1 MSLRIKLFLLDN
13 VIWALVLGF
22 FVINAILTPSF
33 FTWQNTNNILYHSAI
48 MSMLVLGQGIVIMVE
63 ALDLSIESTLAFAP
77 GVAMLICT
85 QWLPFTLPSIVAI
98 ILTLLVGC
106 LIGLFNGFFIA
117 KVGMNAF
124 IETMSTMIIMRG
136 LVLFL
141 VPFSI
146 FPLAEV
152 YKFAGQARIPMG
164 DIPVA
169 VLLMLLVYAVF
180 QFVFR
185 YTAFGR
191 RLIATGG
198 NKQAA
203 FIAGIN
209 TDRMIMAA
217 FVLAGLLAAFAGLL
231 TAGRQGSIS
240 PSMGLNMVLL
250 SFAGAILGGASL
262 DGGKGAPIGFLG
274 GALLLGMFSNALNLR
289 GVEVNLVY
297 AMEGLLIF
305 AAILLD
311 RGREAIRA
319 RVLRQE
325 QVARFESTTTGVATE
340 V

>member
-1 MSLRIKLFLLDN
+1 MSLRIKMFLLDN
-13 VIWALVLGF
+13 IIWALVIGF
-22 FVINAILTPSF
+22 FVLNAIVTPSF
-33 FTWQNTNNILYHSAI
+33 FTWQNSTNILYHSSI
-48 MSMLVLGQGIVIMVE
+48 MSMLVLGQGIVIVVK

-85 QWLPFTLPSIVAI
+85 QWLPFDLPSIVAI
-98 ILTLLVGC
+98 LLTLMVGALVGF
-106 LIGLFNGFFIA
+106 FNGFFIA
-117 KVGMNAF
+117 KVGMNPF
-124 IETMSTMIIMRG
+124 IETMSTMIILRG

-152 YKFAGQARIPMG
+152 YKFAGQARIPG
-164 DIPVA
+164 DVPVA
-169 VLLMLLVYAVF
+169 VLLMLLVYGVF
-180 QFVFR
+180 QFIFG

-198 NKQAA
+198 NRQAA

-209 TDRMIMAA
+209 TTRMIIYA
-217 FVLAGLLAAFAGLL
+217 FAIAGLLAAFAGLL

-297 AMEGLLIF
+297 AMQGLLIF

-311 RGREAIRA
+311 RVREAVRA

-325 QVARFESTTTGVATE
+325 QVARFEAVESGAATE
-340 V
+340 A

>member
-22 FVINAILTPSF
+22 FLINAVVTDSF
-33 FTWQNTNNILYHSAI
+33 FSWENTTNILYHSSI
-48 MSMLVLGQGIVIMVE
+48 MSMLVLGQGIVIMIG

-85 QWLPFTLPSIVAI
+85 QWLPFTLPSIIAI
-98 ILTLLVGC
+98 ILTLVVGASV
-106 LIGLFNGFFIA
+106 GYFNGFFVA
-117 KVGMNAF
+117 KVGVNPF
-124 IETMSTMIIMRG
+124 IETMSVMIILRG

-152 YKFAGQARIPMG
+152 FKFAGQARIPG

-169 VLLMLLVYAVF
+169 VILMLVVYAVF

-191 RLIATGG
+191 RFMATGG
-198 NKQAA
+198 NRQAA

-209 TDRMIMAA
+209 TKRMIIAA
-217 FVLAGLLAAFAGLL
+217 FVMAGTLAAFAGLL

-240 PSMGLNMVLL
+240 PSMGVNMVLL

-262 DGGKGAPIGFLG
+262 DGGKGTPIGFLG

-297 AMEGLLIF
+297 AMQGLLIF
-305 AAILLD
+305 AAVVLD
-311 RGREAIRA
+311 RGRESVRSY
-319 RVLRQE
+319 VLRQE
-325 QVARFESTTTGVATE
+325 QVARFKSGGTGAATD

>member
-1 MSLRIKLFLLDN
+1 MSLRIKIFLLDN
-13 VIWALVLGF
+13 VIWALVIGF
-22 FVINAILTPSF
+22 FLLNAIVTPSF
-33 FTWQNTNNILYHSAI
+33 FTWQNSTNILYHSSI
-48 MSMLVLGQGIVIMVE
+48 MSMLVLGQGIVIVVK

-85 QWLPFTLPSIVAI
+85 QWLPFDLPSIVAI
-98 ILTLLVGC
+98 VLTLIVGALV
-106 LIGLFNGFFIA
+106 GLFNGFFIA
-117 KVGMNAF
+117 KVGMNPF

-152 YKFAGQARIPMG
+152 YKFAGQARIPG

-180 QFVFR
+180 QFIFG

-198 NKQAA
+198 NRQAA

-209 TDRMIMAA
+209 TDRMIIAA
-217 FVLAGLLAAFAGLL
+217 FVIAGLLAAFAGLL

-311 RGREAIRA
+311 RVREAVRA

-325 QVARFESTTTGVATE
+325 QVARFESATTGATTKA
-340 V
+340 

>member
-1 MSLRIKLFLLDN
+1 MNLRVKLFLLDN
-13 VIWALVLGF
+13 VIWLLVIGF
-22 FVINAILTPSF
+22 FLLNAIFTPSF
-33 FTWQNTNNILYHSAI
+33 FTWQNSTNILYHSAI
-48 MSMLVLGQGIVIMVE
+48 MSMLVLGQGIVIVVK

-85 QWLPFTLPSIVAI
+85 QWLPWDLPSAVAI
-98 ILTLLVGC
+98 VLTLIVGALV
-106 LIGLFNGFFIA
+106 GLFNGFFVA
-117 KVGMNAF
+117 RVGMNPF

-146 FPLAEV
+146 FPLAGV
-152 YKFAGQARIPMG
+152 YKFAGQARIPG

-180 QFVFR
+180 QFIFG

-198 NKQAA
+198 NRQAA

-209 TDRMIMAA
+209 TTRMIMAA

-240 PSMGLNMVLL
+240 PSMGINMVLL

-297 AMEGLLIF
+297 AMQGLLIF

-325 QVARFESTTTGVATE
+325 QVARFESTATGAATE